1 VNTDNSMGLSSG
13 ERTFIKA
20 TERLGLAGSND
31 LNEDKEETEGDEEE
45 SMEEAVSANSNK
57 GKTVSGKGES
67 NDSGKGKGGGHDY
80 CQRKVDKGG
89 CDEHDG
95 GGDVVGSRDGGKAP
109 PALGSVVW

>member
-1 VNTDNSMGLSSG
+1 MGVSSG

-31 LNEDKEETEGDEEE
+31 SNEDKEETEGDEE
-45 SMEEAVSANSNK
+45 SMGEAASVNSNK
-57 GKTVSGKGES
+57 GKAISGKGES
-67 NDSGKGKGGGHDY
+67 SDSGKGKGGDHDY
-80 CQRKVDKGG
+80 GQRKVDKGG
-89 CDEHDG
+89 CDEHGG